1 MGDYDLHI
9 DIYGNDSNFTSS
21 LDNAR
26 KSIRKFVRDVEKDSE
41 GIDKAFEKLSILKS
55 LKGKIDLSNPK
66 AELAKFDE
74 QVRILLKNLDNY
86 FASLQQRLNSIT
98 SVVDG
103 KKITSGNASASQVA
117 DLQRQHAELMEMA
130 RKRQDEL
137 EQERAKYRQL
147 AEAIR
152 TNNIPVLHQLAEE
165 EDAASK
171 ALRLDEAKNYVKDL
185 NNDMQQLLEKMKDYQ
200 SDVEAYKATLEQLQ
214 SGGTVLSK
222 DNSSA
227 ETIANVT
234 KNLQEAEATLDKMK
248 AEYNDM
254 AAQQKQYSEQ
264 VQQSEGHHIRI
275 RTQIMNAREEMMA
288 MIAAGQQGTPAFQQ
302 LAEKA
307 GQMRREMALANAT
320 MQYFADPNK
329 NLTTLKVGLQGVAG
343 AAGMVTG
350 VIGLF
355 NSENEKMAKIQTQVQ
370 SILSIIVGLQT
381 TYNLV
386 KKTSN
391 VMLAIEEVKTWAVAK
406 ARGVQAAATGAAT
419 VAQEGLNAAMLKNPI
434 GAILSLLTILGTAIY
449 AVARAM
455 TTETEAE
462 KKAREEREAH
472 IKAIRQQHEKW
483 TESVAESASKQIIS
497 YNELKRKWNEL
508 GDDLKAKEKFVR
520 DNKTAFQNLG
530 FSINDV
536 TDAESLLVKNT
547 EAVVNAIMARARAIA
562 YQETMADNLKA
573 QIKEQ
578 MTKTT
583 RSGDYRYSYKA
594 GSKVSNKTLNDRYGK
609 ESGRNLLFGN
619 DYTWDDGLIKLTE
632 AGANK
637 LAKLEDDRVKKAQ
650 EAKNKRI
657 QTKKEEFNETQKLME
672 ADYENQKKAAEQAGL
687 QVYEGEKDDKK
698 KTDKTGEKEADR
710 RQKLFEL
717 DIRQQ
722 QEQAKQSQ
730 ATRAAINA
738 ARIAS
743 IADDGARQ
751 RAEEDEQHRL
761 ALEAIQ
767 NRENEMKQR
776 LYEYNKSVWEAK
788 NKNPKLQYS
797 DTEEGK
803 AGWQGVSL
811 SEDQRAQN
819 MAETEKENTEYA
831 RLIHQRYMDEAEAM
845 RDFLKQYGT
854 IEQQKYAITKEYDQK
869 IAQEQN
875 EWRKK
880 SLEEEKKAALA
891 TLDARSLAQNIDWS
905 HAFKGIGN
913 VLKDLAKETL
923 KQVSDYMRSDEFAAL
938 PANDKQVYSDL
949 RQQLIDGGGLE
960 ASNPFSSKTWDE
972 IATITKE
979 YQENSAALVD
989 AMKKEEAIRKELN
1002 NAEQKLAL
1010 DPTNLGLQA
1019 VVATYRSQLNEAGES
1034 TKKLTKTVNNQ
1045 KQDLDDKTESAAKG
1059 LNNFNTV
1066 VSQITSGSLKGFA
1079 DGVSNLIMGLT
1090 GTGEQM
1096 EGIAG
1101 VFGEAGKNV
1110 GGIIGAILS
1119 IMDMLGDKPVEFFD
1133 NLFDG
1138 LSRCIEA
1145 IIAHIP
1151 EIVASVVKGAG
1162 SIVGSVFTGLGSS
1175 VAGIFGGGEDWSA
1188 YDEALD
1194 KWGGVLD
1201 HWEDNVKYERE
1212 LMEKAYGVKAIQA
1225 SKDAVEAARKAAQAA
1240 EEIYNGWAGSGAGW
1254 FSHSNGYNV
1263 NEDVNWELLLNY
1275 SEELFNKIGATAVSF
1290 NNFGREISFVSGDV
1304 SNLFNLSWEELEKLK
1319 NEAPQFWASI
1329 HDTAREYLEQYIEAS
1344 KAAEEAQEALKEK
1357 LIGKTRE
1364 GVFDEFLDSLY
1375 DLADGSKT
1383 VFEDIANDWQ
1393 KMVNRM
1399 AINNLVASK
1408 FQDSLSEWFDK
1419 LYELQQRKLDSDRG
1433 DRYGRNPDRLTN
1445 EAYQK
1450 ELEELYNEYLGYFNS
1465 AEEMIKVLQELGVIK
1480 PVSDV
1485 EDELKSSFDNI
1496 RDIFRDSLLD
1506 LEGDAESF
1514 RKKLNEILV
1523 KDLLDKNVFDVKMTV
1538 NGQDFDNFDAYAEDW
1553 NKRYLAALESG
1564 DEDLLNALIEE
1575 LVAQRDAMAAAAED
1589 YTNRMREVTHDETF
1603 KNLTDSFISSLLD
1616 TNKTAEDWA
1625 NEIGRTMAQR
1635 IIEQM
1640 IAPTML
1646 QPLLDALQEAYNDAS
1661 EKEGAVWKDIINN
1674 QSIQDALADIRK
1686 VYPDLQETVKT
1697 ILQGLGV
1704 TIDETKEGFSDLKGT
1719 FVSFLTDLNKTAEDF
1734 GKDLGRTMAEQMIDA
1749 LMDKKYGDELKKL
1762 NEDWADALEEGDPEK
1777 IEAIRQKIL
1786 QLYKTIGDDEELQK
1800 LREAFRELNES
1811 TPFDNLKSSYL
1822 STLMDMK
1829 KDTKDFVDDI
1839 NKMIAEDF
1847 IKQFVMGDAFD
1858 EKLAEWKKQ
1867 YQKITSDGNLS
1878 EKERLRQLKA
1888 LAELI
1893 GSERDSMQAEANSI
1907 LTLLGLNQSGNDSAT
1922 MNMADKATYDQFELY
1937 LGIANAHLMVSEQ
1950 HKQISE
1956 QILTTLQTIGNVGS
1970 GVNYQELIYMRL
1982 GTTNEYLLATKRLV
1996 SSIEAKMDTIA
2007 QQLSKL

>member
-1 MGDYDLHI
+1 MEDGRIVY
-9 DIYGNDSNFTSS
+9 TSELS
-21 LDNAR
+21 
-26 KSIRKFVRDVEKDSE
+26 
-41 GIDKAFEKLSILKS
+41 DKGYADGAKRIQQHTR
-55 LKGKIDLSNPK
+55 
-66 AELAKFDE
+66 EL
-74 QVRILLKNLDNY
+74 
-86 FASLQQRLNSIT
+86 T
-98 SVVDG
+98 SVVEKSGSRMEQTFDDLSKKIGAVFAVGSLVEFG
-103 KKITSGNASASQVA
+103 KKIVEVRSEMESLQKSFESLAGERIGKQLYEDIKQFATSTPMMMNDLAKGAQTLLGFNIAAEKVMPILRQIGDISMGDAQKFNSLTLAFAQMSSTGKLMGQDLLQMINAGFNPLVVIAEKTGKSVA
-117 DLQRQHAELMEMA
+117 QLKDEMSKGAISVEMVEEAFRAATAEGGKFHNMLETQSKTLKGAISNMQGAYQDMLNAIGESNQGILMEGVN
-130 RKRQDEL
+130 
-137 EQERAKYRQL
+137 L
-147 AEAIR
+147 A
-152 TNNIPVLHQLAEE
+152 TLL
-165 EDAASK
+165 
-171 ALRLDEAKNYVKDL
+171 AKNYETIGKVIIDL
-185 NNDMQQLLEKMKDYQ
+185 IATYG
-200 SDVEAYKATLEQLQ
+200 AYKAACMTLTAVQALQ
-214 SGGTVLSK
+214 ATGVGALTA
-222 DNSSA
+222 A
-227 ETIANVT
+227 ETIHYGWLVLVEKAQALLNKTMLANPYILAATAITALVGALVMF
-234 KNLQEAEATLDKMK
+234 KKGADEATESQRKLDSAFADTQAQIASEQKNIDELFDKLRK
-248 AEYNDM
+248 AEKGTNEYKETKDKILN
-254 AAQQKQYSEQ
+254 QYGTYLRGLSNE
-264 VQQSEGHHIRI
+264 
-275 RTQIMNAREEMMA
+275 
-288 MIAAGQQGTPAFQQ
+288 IA
-302 LAEKA
+302 
-307 GQMRREMALANAT
+307 
-320 MQYFADPNK
+320 
-329 NLTTLKVGLQGVAG
+329 TLKNVEG
-343 AAGMVTG
+343 A
-350 VIGLF
+350 
-355 NSENEKMAKIQTQVQ
+355 
-370 SILSIIVGLQT
+370 
-381 TYNLV
+381 YR
-386 KKTSN
+386 
-391 VMLAIEEVKTWAVAK
+391 AVAK
-406 ARGVQAAATGAAT
+406 AARAAALARGKDAAISAISKDYGETYSEYTTKIYNAVKETAGKDNADLALKIIQADLKKTGQVAEDTQRALHKLGASYSWFGKLGENEQAFAD
-419 VAQEGLNAAMLKNPI
+419 AQERINSQFGEQSEVMSEAAD
-434 GAILSLLTILGTAIY
+434 
-449 AVARAM
+449 
-455 TTETEAE
+455 ETEKLSTAYTKAE
-462 KKAREEREAH
+462 KAYKNAQKWLNEIKSNKSLYSKEEYEEAVKALDTKKKAFEAVGGDPDG
-472 IKAIRQQHEKW
+472 K
-483 TESVAESASKQIIS
+483 ASK
-497 YNELKRKWNEL
+497 
-508 GDDLKAKEKFVR
+508 KE
-520 DNKTAFQNLG
+520 DQSA
-530 FSINDV
+530 
-536 TDAESLLVKNT
+536 
-547 EAVVNAIMARARAIA
+547 
-562 YQETMADNLKA
+562 
-573 QIKEQ
+573 
-578 MTKTT
+578 
-583 RSGDYRYSYKA
+583 
-594 GSKVSNKTLNDRYGK
+594 
-609 ESGRNLLFGN
+609 
-619 DYTWDDGLIKLTE
+619 
-632 AGANK
+632 
-637 LAKLEDDRVKKAQ
+637 
-650 EAKNKRI
+650 
-657 QTKKEEFNETQKLME
+657 
-672 ADYENQKKAAEQAGL
+672 
-687 QVYEGEKDDKK
+687 KDD
-698 KTDKTGEKEADR
+698 ANR
-710 RQKLFEL
+710 RQKLFEIAL
-717 DIRQQ
+717 RQE

-819 MAETEKENTEYA
+819 MAEVEKENTEYA

-923 KQVSDYMRSDEFAAL
+923 KQVSEYMKSDEFAAL
-938 PANDKQVYSDL
+938 PADAKQSYSDL

-972 IATITKE
+972 IATLTKK
-979 YQENSAALVD
+979 YQENSAALVE
-989 AMKKEEAIRKELN
+989 AMEKEASIRKELN

-1019 VVATYRSQLNEAGES
+1019 VVAIYKKQMGEAGEE
-1034 TKKLTKTVNNQ
+1034 TQKLTKTVKEE
-1045 KQDLDDKTESAAKG
+1045 KQELDEKTESAAQG

-1066 VSQITSGSLKGFA
+1066 LGQLTSGTLTGFFN
-1079 DGVSNLIMGLT
+1079 GVSNVIASLT
-1090 GTGEQM
+1090 KNTSDDM
-1096 EGIAG
+1096 EGLVGLI
-1101 VFGEAGKNV
+1101 GEKA

-1225 SKDAVEAARKAAQAA
+1225 SKDTVEAARKAAQAA
-1240 EEIYNGWAGSGAGW
+1240 EEIYKGWAGSGAGW

-1290 NNFGREISFVSGDV
+1290 NNFGREISFVNGDV

-1329 HDTAREYLEQYIEAS
+1329 HDTAREYLEQYIEAC
-1344 KAAEEAQEALKEK
+1344 KDAEEAQEALKEK
-1357 LIGKTRE
+1357 LTGKTRE
-1364 GVFDEFLDSLY
+1364 GIFDEFLDSLY

-1383 VFEDIANDWQ
+1383 VFEDIANNWQ

-1408 FQDSLSEWFDK
+1408 FQDSLSEWYDK

-1538 NGQDFDNFDAYAEDW
+1538 NGVEFDNFDAYAKDW
-1553 NKRYLAALESG
+1553 NERYLAALESG
-1564 DEDLLNALIEE
+1564 NEDLLNALIEE

-1589 YTNRMREVTHDETF
+1589 YANRMREVTHDETF

-1646 QPLLDALQEAYNDAS
+1646 QPLLDALQNAYNEAS
-1661 EKEGAVWKDIINN
+1661 EKEGAVWGDIVNS
-1674 QSIQDALADIRK
+1674 QSIQDALAAIRNA
-1686 VYPDLQETVKT
+1686 YPELQETVKS
-1697 ILQGLGV
+1697 ILEGLGV
-1704 TIDETKEGFSDLKGT
+1704 TIDQETKEGFSDLKGT

-1956 QILTTLQTIGNVGS
+1956 KILLTLQTIGNVGS

>member
-9 DIYGNDSNFTSS
+9 AITGDDKSFATALN
-21 LDNAR
+21 NAR
-26 KSIRKFVRDVEKDSE
+26 QNAVRTAKAIEESGMSIEQMFNRIKAAAAMSLAGFSITEFVGKVTQVRGEFQKLEVAFNTMLGSTEKANALMQQLTKTAAITPFDLQGVTNGAKQLLAYGVAADKVNDTLIHLGDIAAGLSLPLNDLVYLYGTTMVQGRMFTRDLMQFQGRGIPIAEELAKVLGVTKDKVGELVTAGKVGAKEFNQAIMAMSSEGGKFAGLMEAQSKTITGQIANIQDAIDVMFNNIGQESE
-41 GIDKAFEKLSILKS
+41 GIINGTLSAISLLVENYEKVGKVIGS
-55 LKGKIDLSNPK
+55 L
-66 AELAKFDE
+66 
-74 QVRILLKNLDNY
+74 
-86 FASLQQRLNSIT
+86 
-98 SVVDG
+98 
-103 KKITSGNASASQVA
+103 VA
-117 DLQRQHAELMEMA
+117 
-130 RKRQDEL
+130 
-137 EQERAKYRQL
+137 
-147 AEAIR
+147 
-152 TNNIPVLHQLAEE
+152 
-165 EDAASK
+165 
-171 ALRLDEAKNYVKDL
+171 
-185 NNDMQQLLEKMKDYQ
+185 
-200 SDVEAYKATLEQLQ
+200 AY
-214 SGGTVLSK
+214 GTYKV
-222 DNSSA
+222 
-227 ETIANVT
+227 
-234 KNLQEAEATLDKMK
+234 
-248 AEYNDM
+248 
-254 AAQQKQYSEQ
+254 
-264 VQQSEGHHIRI
+264 
-275 RTQIMNAREEMMA
+275 
-288 MIAAGQQGTPAFQQ
+288 
-302 LAEKA
+302 
-307 GQMRREMALANAT
+307 AT
-320 MQYFADPNK
+320 MTAI
-329 NLTTLKVGLQGVAG
+329 A
-343 AAGMVTG
+343 
-350 VIGLF
+350 
-355 NSENEKMAKIQTQVQ
+355 IQ
-370 SILSIIVGLQT
+370 GLQT
-381 TYNLV
+381 AGVGALSAAEAVHYSWIVLV
-386 KKTSN
+386 QKAQALLNKT
-391 VMLAIEEVKTWAVAK
+391 MLANPYVLVASAVAALVSSLVMFKKGADEATEAQKRLDSAFADTQAQIASEQKNIDQLFDKLRKAEKGTSEYKETKDKIINQYGTYLRGLSNEIATLKNVEGAYRAVAK
-406 ARGVQAAATGAAT
+406 AARAAALARGKEAAVSAISKDYGETYSEYTTKIYNAVKETAGKDNADLALKIIQADLKKTGQVAEDTQRALHKLGASYSWFGKLGENEQAFADAQERINAQFGEQSEVVSEAAEETEKLSTAYTKAEKAYKNAQNWLNEIKSNKSQYSKDEYDEAVKALETKKKAFEAVGGDPDGKSAKQDEQAA
-419 VAQEGLNAAMLKNPI
+419 
-434 GAILSLLTILGTAIY
+434 
-449 AVARAM
+449 
-455 TTETEAE
+455 
-462 KKAREEREAH
+462 
-472 IKAIRQQHEKW
+472 
-483 TESVAESASKQIIS
+483 
-497 YNELKRKWNEL
+497 
-508 GDDLKAKEKFVR
+508 
-520 DNKTAFQNLG
+520 
-530 FSINDV
+530 
-536 TDAESLLVKNT
+536 
-547 EAVVNAIMARARAIA
+547 
-562 YQETMADNLKA
+562 
-573 QIKEQ
+573 
-578 MTKTT
+578 
-583 RSGDYRYSYKA
+583 
-594 GSKVSNKTLNDRYGK
+594 
-609 ESGRNLLFGN
+609 
-619 DYTWDDGLIKLTE
+619 
-632 AGANK
+632 
-637 LAKLEDDRVKKAQ
+637 
-650 EAKNKRI
+650 
-657 QTKKEEFNETQKLME
+657 
-672 ADYENQKKAAEQAGL
+672 
-687 QVYEGEKDDKK
+687 KDD
-698 KTDKTGEKEADR
+698 ANR

-722 QEQAKQSQ
+722 QEQEKQSQ

-819 MAETEKENTEYA
+819 MAEVEKENAEYA

-923 KQVSDYMRSDEFAAL
+923 KQVSEYMKSDEFATL
-938 PANDKQVYSDL
+938 PADAKQSYSDL

-972 IATITKE
+972 IATLTKK
-979 YQENSAALVD
+979 YQENSAALVE
-989 AMKKEEAIRKELN
+989 AMGKETSIRKELN

-1019 VVATYRSQLNEAGES
+1019 VVATYKKQMGEAGEE
-1034 TKKLTKTVNNQ
+1034 TQKLTKTVKEE
-1045 KQDLDDKTESAAKG
+1045 KQELDDKTESAAQG

-1066 VSQITSGSLKGFA
+1066 LGQLTSGTLTGFFN
-1079 DGVSNLIMGLT
+1079 GVSNVIASLT
-1090 GTGEQM
+1090 KNTSDDM
-1096 EGIAG
+1096 EGLVGLI
-1101 VFGEAGKNV
+1101 GEKA

-1119 IMDMLGDKPVEFFD
+1119 IVDMLGDKPVEFFD

-1162 SIVGSVFTGLGSS
+1162 SIVGSVFTGLGGL

-1212 LMEKAYGVKAIQA
+1212 LMEKAYGVKAIEA
-1225 SKDAVEAARKAAQAA
+1225 SKDTVEAARKAAQAA

-1290 NNFGREISFVSGDV
+1290 NNFGREISFVNGDV

-1329 HDTAREYLEQYIEAS
+1329 HETAREYLEQYIEAC

-1357 LIGKTRE
+1357 LTGKTRE
-1364 GVFDEFLDSLY
+1364 GIFDEFLDQLY
-1375 DLADGSKT
+1375 ELADGSET
-1383 VFEDIANDWQ
+1383 VFEDIANNWQ

-1408 FQDSLSEWFDK
+1408 FQDYLSEWFDK

-1538 NGQDFDNFDAYAEDW
+1538 NGVEFDNFDAYAKDW
-1553 NKRYLAALESG
+1553 NERYRAALESG

-1589 YTNRMREVTHDETF
+1589 YANRMREVTHDETF

-1646 QPLLDALQEAYNDAS
+1646 QPLLDALQNAYNEAS
-1661 EKEGAVWKDIINN
+1661 EKEGAVWGDIVNS
-1674 QSIQDALADIRK
+1674 QSIQDALAAIRNA
-1686 VYPDLQETVKT
+1686 YPELQETVKS
-1697 ILQGLGV
+1697 ILEGLGV
-1704 TIDETKEGFSDLKGT
+1704 TIDQETKEGFSDLKGT

-1777 IEAIRQKIL
+1777 IEVIRQKIL

-1956 QILTTLQTIGNVGS
+1956 KILLTLQTIGNVGS
-1970 GVNYQELIYMRL
+1970 ETTNSERILMRL
-1982 GTTNEYLLATKRLV
+1982 GTTNDYLLATKNLV
-1996 SSIEAKMDTIA
+1996 KDIS
-2007 QQLSKL
+2007 SKLDSMNAQLARL

>member
-1 MGDYDLHI
+1 MEDGRIVY
-9 DIYGNDSNFTSS
+9 TSELS
-21 LDNAR
+21 
-26 KSIRKFVRDVEKDSE
+26 
-41 GIDKAFEKLSILKS
+41 DKGYADGAKRIQQHTR
-55 LKGKIDLSNPK
+55 
-66 AELAKFDE
+66 EL
-74 QVRILLKNLDNY
+74 
-86 FASLQQRLNSIT
+86 T
-98 SVVDG
+98 SVVEKSGSRMEQTFDDLSKKIGAVFAVGSLVEFG
-103 KKITSGNASASQVA
+103 KKIVEVRSEMESLQKSFESLAGERIGKQLYEDIKQFATSTPMMMNDLAKGAQTLLGFNIAAEKVMPILRQIGDISMGDAQKFNSLTLAFAQMSSTGKLMGQDLLQMINAGFNPLVVIAEKTGKSVA
-117 DLQRQHAELMEMA
+117 QLKDEMSKGAISVEMVEEAFRAATAEGGKFHNM
-130 RKRQDEL
+130 L
-137 EQERAKYRQL
+137 ETQ
-147 AEAIR
+147 
-152 TNNIPVLHQLAEE
+152 
-165 EDAASK
+165 SK
-171 ALRLDEAKNYVKDL
+171 ALKGAISNMQGAYQDMLNAIGDSNQGILMEGVNLATLLAKNYETIGKVIIDL
-185 NNDMQQLLEKMKDYQ
+185 IATYG
-200 SDVEAYKATLEQLQ
+200 AYKAACMTLTAVQALQ
-214 SGGTVLSK
+214 ATGVGALTA
-222 DNSSA
+222 A
-227 ETIANVT
+227 ETIHYGWLVLVEKAQALLNKTMLANPYILAATAITALVGALVMF
-234 KNLQEAEATLDKMK
+234 KKGADEATESQRKLDSAFADTQAQIASEQKNIDELFDKLRK
-248 AEYNDM
+248 AEKGTNEYKETKDKILN
-254 AAQQKQYSEQ
+254 QYGTYLRGLSNE
-264 VQQSEGHHIRI
+264 
-275 RTQIMNAREEMMA
+275 
-288 MIAAGQQGTPAFQQ
+288 IA
-302 LAEKA
+302 
-307 GQMRREMALANAT
+307 
-320 MQYFADPNK
+320 
-329 NLTTLKVGLQGVAG
+329 TLKNVEG
-343 AAGMVTG
+343 A
-350 VIGLF
+350 
-355 NSENEKMAKIQTQVQ
+355 
-370 SILSIIVGLQT
+370 
-381 TYNLV
+381 YR
-386 KKTSN
+386 
-391 VMLAIEEVKTWAVAK
+391 AVAK
-406 ARGVQAAATGAAT
+406 AARAAALARGKDAAISAISKDYGETYSEYTTKIYNAVKETAGKDNADLALKIIQADLKKTGQVAEDTQRALHKLGASYSWFGKLGENEQAFAD
-419 VAQEGLNAAMLKNPI
+419 AQERINSQFGEQSEVMSEAAD
-434 GAILSLLTILGTAIY
+434 
-449 AVARAM
+449 
-455 TTETEAE
+455 ETEKLSTAYTKAE
-462 KKAREEREAH
+462 KAYKNAQKWLNEIKSNKSLYSKEEYEEAVKALDTKKKAFEAVGGDPGG
-472 IKAIRQQHEKW
+472 K
-483 TESVAESASKQIIS
+483 ASK
-497 YNELKRKWNEL
+497 
-508 GDDLKAKEKFVR
+508 KE
-520 DNKTAFQNLG
+520 DQSA
-530 FSINDV
+530 
-536 TDAESLLVKNT
+536 
-547 EAVVNAIMARARAIA
+547 
-562 YQETMADNLKA
+562 
-573 QIKEQ
+573 
-578 MTKTT
+578 
-583 RSGDYRYSYKA
+583 
-594 GSKVSNKTLNDRYGK
+594 
-609 ESGRNLLFGN
+609 
-619 DYTWDDGLIKLTE
+619 
-632 AGANK
+632 
-637 LAKLEDDRVKKAQ
+637 
-650 EAKNKRI
+650 
-657 QTKKEEFNETQKLME
+657 
-672 ADYENQKKAAEQAGL
+672 
-687 QVYEGEKDDKK
+687 KDD
-698 KTDKTGEKEADR
+698 ANR
-710 RQKLFEL
+710 RQKLFEIAL
-717 DIRQQ
+717 RQE

-819 MAETEKENTEYA
+819 MAETEKENAEYA

-923 KQVSDYMRSDEFAAL
+923 KQVSEYMKSDEFAAL

-949 RQQLIDGGGLE
+949 RQQLINGGGLE

-1010 DPTNLGLQA
+1010 DPTNVGLQA

-1079 DGVSNLIMGLT
+1079 DGVSNIIMGLT

-1101 VFGEAGKNV
+1101 VFGDAGKEV

-1119 IMDMLGDKPVEFFD
+1119 IIDMLGDKPVEFFD

-1138 LSRCIEA
+1138 ITKCIEA
-1145 IIAHIP
+1145 VIAHIP
-1151 EIVASVVKGAG
+1151 EIIASVVKGAG

-1175 VAGIFGGGEDWSA
+1175 IASIFGGGEDWSA

-1225 SKDAVEAARKAAQAA
+1225 SKDTVEAARKAAQAA

-1263 NEDVNWELLLNY
+1263 NEDVNWELLLDY
-1275 SEELFNKIGATAVSF
+1275 SQALFDKIGGTAVSF
-1290 NNFGREISFVSGDV
+1290 NNFGHEISIVSGDV

-1329 HDTAREYLEQYIEAS
+1329 HDTAREYLEQYIEAC

-1485 EDELKSSFDNI
+1485 EDKLKSSFDNI

-1523 KDLLDKNVFDVKMTV
+1523 KDLLDKNVFDVKITV

-1640 IAPTML
+1640 IAPKML

>member
-1 MGDYDLHI
+1 MEDGRIVY
-9 DIYGNDSNFTSS
+9 TSELS
-21 LDNAR
+21 
-26 KSIRKFVRDVEKDSE
+26 
-41 GIDKAFEKLSILKS
+41 DKGYADGAKRIQQHTR
-55 LKGKIDLSNPK
+55 
-66 AELAKFDE
+66 EL
-74 QVRILLKNLDNY
+74 
-86 FASLQQRLNSIT
+86 T
-98 SVVDG
+98 SVVEKSGSRMEQTFDDLSKKIGAVFAVGSLVEFG
-103 KKITSGNASASQVA
+103 KKIVEVRSEMESLQKSFESLAGERIGKQLYEDIKQFATSTPMMMNDLAKGAQTLLGFNIAAEKVMPILRQIGDISMGDAQKFNSLTLAFAQMSSTGKLMGQDLLQMINAGFNPLVVIAEKTGKSVA
-117 DLQRQHAELMEMA
+117 QLKDEMSKGAISVEMVEEAFRAATAEGGKFHNMLETQSKTLKGAISNMQGAYQDMLNAIGDSNQGILMEGVN
-130 RKRQDEL
+130 
-137 EQERAKYRQL
+137 L
-147 AEAIR
+147 A
-152 TNNIPVLHQLAEE
+152 TLL
-165 EDAASK
+165 
-171 ALRLDEAKNYVKDL
+171 AKNYETIGKVIIDL
-185 NNDMQQLLEKMKDYQ
+185 IATYG
-200 SDVEAYKATLEQLQ
+200 AYKAACMTITAVQALQ
-214 SGGTVLSK
+214 ATGVGALTA
-222 DNSSA
+222 A
-227 ETIANVT
+227 ETIHYGWLVLVEKAQALLNKTMLANPYILAATAITALVGALVMF
-234 KNLQEAEATLDKMK
+234 KKGADEATESQRKLDSAFADTQAQIASEQKNIDELFDKLRK
-248 AEYNDM
+248 AEKGTNEYKETKDKILN
-254 AAQQKQYSEQ
+254 QYGTYLRGLSNE
-264 VQQSEGHHIRI
+264 
-275 RTQIMNAREEMMA
+275 
-288 MIAAGQQGTPAFQQ
+288 IA
-302 LAEKA
+302 
-307 GQMRREMALANAT
+307 
-320 MQYFADPNK
+320 
-329 NLTTLKVGLQGVAG
+329 TLKNVEG
-343 AAGMVTG
+343 A
-350 VIGLF
+350 
-355 NSENEKMAKIQTQVQ
+355 
-370 SILSIIVGLQT
+370 
-381 TYNLV
+381 YR
-386 KKTSN
+386 
-391 VMLAIEEVKTWAVAK
+391 AVAK
-406 ARGVQAAATGAAT
+406 AARAAALARGKDAAISAISKDYGETYSEYTTKIYNAVKETAGKDNADLALKIIQADLKKTGQVAEDTQRALHKLGASYSWFGKLGENEQAFAD
-419 VAQEGLNAAMLKNPI
+419 AQERINSQFGEQSEVMSEAAD
-434 GAILSLLTILGTAIY
+434 
-449 AVARAM
+449 
-455 TTETEAE
+455 ETEKLSTAYTKAE
-462 KKAREEREAH
+462 KAYKNAQKWLDEIKSNKSLYSKEEYEEAVKALDTKKKAFEAVGGDPDG
-472 IKAIRQQHEKW
+472 K
-483 TESVAESASKQIIS
+483 ASK
-497 YNELKRKWNEL
+497 
-508 GDDLKAKEKFVR
+508 KE
-520 DNKTAFQNLG
+520 DQSA
-530 FSINDV
+530 
-536 TDAESLLVKNT
+536 
-547 EAVVNAIMARARAIA
+547 
-562 YQETMADNLKA
+562 
-573 QIKEQ
+573 
-578 MTKTT
+578 
-583 RSGDYRYSYKA
+583 
-594 GSKVSNKTLNDRYGK
+594 
-609 ESGRNLLFGN
+609 
-619 DYTWDDGLIKLTE
+619 
-632 AGANK
+632 
-637 LAKLEDDRVKKAQ
+637 
-650 EAKNKRI
+650 
-657 QTKKEEFNETQKLME
+657 
-672 ADYENQKKAAEQAGL
+672 
-687 QVYEGEKDDKK
+687 KDD
-698 KTDKTGEKEADR
+698 ANR
-710 RQKLFEL
+710 RQKLFEIAL
-717 DIRQQ
+717 RQE

-819 MAETEKENTEYA
+819 MAEVEKENTEYA

-923 KQVSDYMRSDEFAAL
+923 KQVSEYMKSDEFAAL
-938 PANDKQVYSDL
+938 PADAKQSYSDL

-972 IATITKE
+972 IATLTKK
-979 YQENSAALVD
+979 YQENSAALVE
-989 AMKKEEAIRKELN
+989 AMEKEASIRKELN

-1019 VVATYRSQLNEAGES
+1019 VVATYKKQMGEAGEE
-1034 TKKLTKTVNNQ
+1034 TQKLTKTVKEE
-1045 KQDLDDKTESAAKG
+1045 KQELDEKTESAAQG

-1066 VSQITSGSLKGFA
+1066 LGQLTSGTLTGFFN
-1079 DGVSNLIMGLT
+1079 GVSNVIASLT
-1090 GTGEQM
+1090 KNTSDDM
-1096 EGIAG
+1096 EGLVGLI
-1101 VFGEAGKNV
+1101 GEKA

-1175 VAGIFGGGEDWSA
+1175 IAGIFGGGEDWSA

-1225 SKDAVEAARKAAQAA
+1225 SKDTVEAARKAAQAA
-1240 EEIYNGWAGSGAGW
+1240 EEIYKGWAGSGAGW

-1263 NEDVNWELLLNY
+1263 NEGVNWELLLNY

-1329 HDTAREYLEQYIEAS
+1329 HDTAREYLEQYIEAC

-1357 LIGKTRE
+1357 LTGKTRE
-1364 GVFDEFLDSLY
+1364 GIFDEFLDSLY

-1383 VFEDIANDWQ
+1383 VFEDIANNWQ

-1408 FQDSLSEWFDK
+1408 FQDYLSEWFDK

-1538 NGQDFDNFDAYAEDW
+1538 NGVEFDNFDAYAKDW
-1553 NKRYLAALESG
+1553 NERYLAALESG
-1564 DEDLLNALIEE
+1564 NEDLLNALIEE

-1589 YTNRMREVTHDETF
+1589 YANRMREVTHDETF

-1646 QPLLDALQEAYNDAS
+1646 QPLLDALQNAYNEAS
-1661 EKEGAVWKDIINN
+1661 EKEGAVWGDIVNS
-1674 QSIQDALADIRK
+1674 QSIQNALAAIRNA
-1686 VYPDLQETVKT
+1686 YPELQETVKS
-1697 ILQGLGV
+1697 ILEGLGV
-1704 TIDETKEGFSDLKGT
+1704 TIDQETKEGFSDLKGT

>member
-1 MGDYDLHI
+1 MGKKVEI
-9 DIYGNDSNFTSS
+9 EINIQNGQADSKLKETQDSMNKIGQAAKSAGAGLSELSEKASS
-21 LDNAR
+21 ASD
-26 KSIRKFVRDVEKDSE
+26 
-41 GIDKAFEKLSILKS
+41 AFLKS
-55 LKGKIDLSNPK
+55 YQEVNRLKSELKQLSESG
-66 AELAKFDE
+66 ASFD
-74 QVRILLKNLDNY
+74 V
-86 FASLQQRLNSIT
+86 
-98 SVVDG
+98 
-103 KKITSGNASASQVA
+103 
-117 DLQRQHAELMEMA
+117 
-130 RKRQDEL
+130 
-137 EQERAKYRQL
+137 
-147 AEAIR
+147 
-152 TNNIPVLHQLAEE
+152 
-165 EDAASK
+165 
-171 ALRLDEAKNYVKDL
+171 
-185 NNDMQQLLEKMKDYQ
+185 
-200 SDVEAYKATLEQLQ
+200 
-214 SGGTVLSK
+214 
-222 DNSSA
+222 
-227 ETIANVT
+227 
-234 KNLQEAEATLDKMK
+234 
-248 AEYNDM
+248 
-254 AAQQKQYSEQ
+254 
-264 VQQSEGHHIRI
+264 
-275 RTQIMNAREEMMA
+275 
-288 MIAAGQQGTPAFQQ
+288 
-302 LAEKA
+302 
-307 GQMRREMALANAT
+307 
-320 MQYFADPNK
+320 
-329 NLTTLKVGLQGVAG
+329 
-343 AAGMVTG
+343 
-350 VIGLF
+350 
-355 NSENEKMAKIQTQVQ
+355 
-370 SILSIIVGLQT
+370 
-381 TYNLV
+381 LV
-386 KKTSN
+386 KKVEELVDAEKSAVSAGESAQSAQTAYVKALKESGENADEASN
-391 VMLAIEEVKTWAVAK
+391 KNMLLFRATEEMSAALEKASAVLDDYRAKMKETGDATEETTEKTKEASKSNDDFSKNLRKVPGPLGDA
-406 ARGVQAAATGAAT
+406 ARGMKLLTKEALAFIATPIGMVLAAISAALATVSSWFHRTEEGERALNVATGAFNGTLNTLLDIADNVGEWLYKAFT
-419 VAQEGLNAAMLKNPI
+419 SPKQALQELWYTLKNKLLADMKRVADM
-434 GAILSLLTILGTAIY
+434 GAGIVKIFSGDATEGWNQVKTAWSGFGINGIAGRAAENGKKQAALSTRQNILDKQQRDWM
-449 AVARAM
+449 V
-455 TTETEAE
+455 
-462 KKAREEREAH
+462 EREQIEAR
-472 IKAIRQQHEKW
+472 ISELRGKMYDS
-483 TESVAESASKQIIS
+483 SV
-497 YNELKRKWNEL
+497 
-508 GDDLKAKEKFVR
+508 
-520 DNKTAFQNLG
+520 
-530 FSINDV
+530 
-536 TDAESLLVKNT
+536 
-547 EAVVNAIMARARAIA
+547 
-562 YQETMADNLKA
+562 
-573 QIKEQ
+573 
-578 MTKTT
+578 
-583 RSGDYRYSYKA
+583 
-594 GSKVSNKTLNDRYGK
+594 
-609 ESGRNLLFGN
+609 
-619 DYTWDDGLIKLTE
+619 
-632 AGANK
+632 
-637 LAKLEDDRVKKAQ
+637 
-650 EAKNKRI
+650 
-657 QTKKEEFNETQKLME
+657 
-672 ADYENQKKAAEQAGL
+672 
-687 QVYEGEKDDKK
+687 
-698 KTDKTGEKEADR
+698 KEADKAKAIAEAKR
-710 RQKLFEL
+710 LTNSLYDKEIAMAKEQHSIIEETNKLSHSSIADKTKENEALAKTISLEKDRNNALRILNRNEGTLNKRSSSAADKEDKEDAKSRQKQFEL
-717 DIRQQ
+717 DMKQQ
-722 QEQAKQSQ
+722 IEQEKQSQ

-819 MAETEKENTEYA
+819 MADVEKENAEYA

-923 KQVSDYMRSDEFAAL
+923 KQVSEYMKSDEFAAL

-949 RQQLIDGGGLE
+949 RQQLINGGGLE

-1010 DPTNLGLQA
+1010 DPTNVGLQA

-1079 DGVSNLIMGLT
+1079 DGVSNIIMGLT

-1119 IMDMLGDKPVEFFD
+1119 IIDMLGDKPVEFFD

-1138 LSRCIEA
+1138 ITKCIEA
-1145 IIAHIP
+1145 VIAHIP

-1254 FSHSNGYNV
+1254 FSSSNGYDV
-1263 NEDVNWELLLNY
+1263 NHDVNWELLLNY
-1275 SEELFNKIGATAVSF
+1275 SEELFNKIGGIAVSF
-1290 NNFGREISFVSGDV
+1290 DNFGREISMVGGDV

-1329 HDTAREYLEQYIEAS
+1329 HDTAREYLEQYIEAC

-1485 EDELKSSFDNI
+1485 EDKLKSSFDNI

-1506 LEGDAESF
+1506 LEGDAKSF

-1523 KDLLDKNVFDVKMTV
+1523 KDLLDKNVFDVKITV

-1553 NKRYLAALESG
+1553 NKRYLSALESG

-1640 IAPTML
+1640 IAPKML

-1749 LMDKKYGDELKKL
+1749 LMDKKYGDKLKKL
-1762 NEDWADALEEGDPEK
+1762 NEDWADALKEGDPEK

>member
-1 MGDYDLHI
+1 MSKKVEIEINIQNGQA
-9 DIYGNDSNFTSS
+9 DSKLKETQDSMDKIGQAAKSAGAGLSELSEKASS
-21 LDNAR
+21 ASD
-26 KSIRKFVRDVEKDSE
+26 
-41 GIDKAFEKLSILKS
+41 AFLKS
-55 LKGKIDLSNPK
+55 YQEVNRLKSELKQLSESG
-66 AELAKFDE
+66 ASFD
-74 QVRILLKNLDNY
+74 V
-86 FASLQQRLNSIT
+86 
-98 SVVDG
+98 
-103 KKITSGNASASQVA
+103 
-117 DLQRQHAELMEMA
+117 
-130 RKRQDEL
+130 
-137 EQERAKYRQL
+137 
-147 AEAIR
+147 
-152 TNNIPVLHQLAEE
+152 
-165 EDAASK
+165 
-171 ALRLDEAKNYVKDL
+171 
-185 NNDMQQLLEKMKDYQ
+185 
-200 SDVEAYKATLEQLQ
+200 
-214 SGGTVLSK
+214 
-222 DNSSA
+222 
-227 ETIANVT
+227 
-234 KNLQEAEATLDKMK
+234 
-248 AEYNDM
+248 
-254 AAQQKQYSEQ
+254 
-264 VQQSEGHHIRI
+264 
-275 RTQIMNAREEMMA
+275 
-288 MIAAGQQGTPAFQQ
+288 
-302 LAEKA
+302 
-307 GQMRREMALANAT
+307 
-320 MQYFADPNK
+320 
-329 NLTTLKVGLQGVAG
+329 
-343 AAGMVTG
+343 
-350 VIGLF
+350 
-355 NSENEKMAKIQTQVQ
+355 
-370 SILSIIVGLQT
+370 
-381 TYNLV
+381 LV
-386 KKTSN
+386 KKVEELVDAEKSAVSAGESAQSAQTAYVKALKESGENADEASN
-391 VMLAIEEVKTWAVAK
+391 KNMLLFRATEEMSAALEKASAVLDDYRAKMKETGDATEETTEKTKEASKSNDDFSKNLRKVPGPLGDA
-406 ARGVQAAATGAAT
+406 ARGMKLLTKEALVFIATPIGMVLAAISAALATVSSWFHRTEEGERALNVATGAFNGTLNTLLDIADNVGEWLYKAFT
-419 VAQEGLNAAMLKNPI
+419 SPKQALQELWYTLKNKLLADMKRVADM
-434 GAILSLLTILGTAIY
+434 GAGIVKIFSGDATEGWSQVKTAWSGFGINGIAGRAAENGKKQAALSTRQNILDKQQRDWM
-449 AVARAM
+449 V
-455 TTETEAE
+455 
-462 KKAREEREAH
+462 EREQIEAR
-472 IKAIRQQHEKW
+472 ISELRGKMYDS
-483 TESVAESASKQIIS
+483 SV
-497 YNELKRKWNEL
+497 
-508 GDDLKAKEKFVR
+508 
-520 DNKTAFQNLG
+520 
-530 FSINDV
+530 
-536 TDAESLLVKNT
+536 
-547 EAVVNAIMARARAIA
+547 
-562 YQETMADNLKA
+562 
-573 QIKEQ
+573 
-578 MTKTT
+578 
-583 RSGDYRYSYKA
+583 
-594 GSKVSNKTLNDRYGK
+594 
-609 ESGRNLLFGN
+609 
-619 DYTWDDGLIKLTE
+619 
-632 AGANK
+632 
-637 LAKLEDDRVKKAQ
+637 
-650 EAKNKRI
+650 
-657 QTKKEEFNETQKLME
+657 
-672 ADYENQKKAAEQAGL
+672 
-687 QVYEGEKDDKK
+687 
-698 KTDKTGEKEADR
+698 KEADKAKAIAEAKR
-710 RQKLFEL
+710 LTNSLYDKEIAMAKEQHSIIEETNKLSHSSIADKTKENEALAKTISLEKDRNNALRMLNRNEGTLNKRSSSAADKEDKEDAKSRQKLFEL

-722 QEQAKQSQ
+722 QEQEKQSQ

-819 MAETEKENTEYA
+819 MAEVEKENTEYA

-880 SLEEEKKAALA
+880 SLEEEKKVALA

-923 KQVSDYMRSDEFAAL
+923 KQVSEYMKSDEFATL
-938 PANDKQVYSDL
+938 PADAKQSYSDL

-972 IATITKE
+972 IATLTKK
-979 YQENSAALVD
+979 YQENSAALVE
-989 AMKKEEAIRKELN
+989 AMEKEESIRKELN
-1002 NAEQKLAL
+1002 NAEQKLAI
-1010 DPTNLGLQA
+1010 DPTNFGLQA
-1019 VVATYRSQLNEAGES
+1019 VVATYKKQMGEAGEE
-1034 TKKLTKTVNNQ
+1034 TQKLTKTVKEE
-1045 KQDLDDKTESAAKG
+1045 KQELDEKTESAAQG

-1066 VSQITSGSLKGFA
+1066 LGQLTSGTLTGFFN
-1079 DGVSNLIMGLT
+1079 GVSNVIASLT
-1090 GTGEQM
+1090 KNTSDDM
-1096 EGIAG
+1096 EGLVGLIGKKAG
-1101 VFGEAGKNV
+1101 GT
-1110 GGIIGAILS
+1110 IGAILS
-1119 IMDMLGDKPVEFFD
+1119 IIDMLGDKPVEFFD

-1138 LSRCIEA
+1138 ITKCIEA
-1145 IIAHIP
+1145 VIAHIP

-1162 SIVGSVFTGLGSS
+1162 SIVGSVFTGLGGL

-1212 LMEKAYGVKAIQA
+1212 LMEKAYGVKAIEA

-1240 EEIYNGWAGSGAGW
+1240 EEIYNGWAGSGAGL

-1263 NEDVNWELLLNY
+1263 NEDVNWKMLLDY
-1275 SEELFNKIGATAVSF
+1275 SQALFDKIGGTAVSF
-1290 NNFGREISFVSGDV
+1290 NNFGHEISMVSGDV

-1329 HDTAREYLEQYIEAS
+1329 HDTAREYLEQYIEAC

-1383 VFEDIANDWQ
+1383 VFEDIANNWQ

-1408 FQDSLSEWFDK
+1408 FQDYLSGWFDK

-1538 NGQDFDNFDAYAEDW
+1538 NGVEFDNFDAYAKDW
-1553 NKRYLAALESG
+1553 NERYLATLESG

-1575 LVAQRDAMAAAAED
+1575 LVAQRDAMAAAADD
-1589 YTNRMREVTHDETF
+1589 YANRMREVTHDETF

-1646 QPLLDALQEAYNDAS
+1646 QPLLDALQNAYNEAS
-1661 EKEGAVWKDIINN
+1661 EKEGAVWGDIVNS
-1674 QSIQDALADIRK
+1674 QPIQDALAAIRNA
-1686 VYPDLQETVKT
+1686 YPELKETVKS
-1697 ILQGLGV
+1697 ILEGLGV
-1704 TIDETKEGFSDLKGT
+1704 TIDQETKDGFSDLKGT

-1822 STLMDMK
+1822 SALMDMK

-1858 EKLAEWKKQ
+1858 EKLADWKKQ

-1956 QILTTLQTIGNVGS
+1956 KILLTLQTIGNVGS
-1970 GVNYQELIYMRL
+1970 GTNYQQLIYMRL

>member
-1 MGDYDLHI
+1 MEDYGLHFAITGDDK
-9 DIYGNDSNFTSS
+9 NFA
-21 LDNAR
+21 NALNSAR
-26 KSIRKFVRDVEKDSE
+26 QNAERTVKVIEERGISIEQMFNRIRNAAAMSMAGFSIKEFV
-41 GIDKAFEKLSILKS
+41 
-55 LKGKIDLSNPK
+55 GKVT
-66 AELAKFDE
+66 
-74 QVRILLKNLDNY
+74 QVRGEFQKLEVAFNTMLGSTEK
-86 FASLQQRLNSIT
+86 A
-98 SVVDG
+98 
-103 KKITSGNASASQVA
+103 NA
-117 DLQRQHAELMEMA
+117 L
-130 RKRQDEL
+130 
-137 EQERAKYRQL
+137 
-147 AEAIR
+147 
-152 TNNIPVLHQLAEE
+152 
-165 EDAASK
+165 
-171 ALRLDEAKNYVKDL
+171 
-185 NNDMQQLLEKMKDYQ
+185 MQQL
-200 SDVEAYKATLEQLQ
+200 
-214 SGGTVLSK
+214 
-222 DNSSA
+222 
-227 ETIANVT
+227 T
-234 KNLQEAEATLDKMK
+234 KT
-248 AEYNDM
+248 
-254 AAQQKQYSEQ
+254 AA
-264 VQQSEGHHIRI
+264 I
-275 RTQIMNAREEMMA
+275 
-288 MIAAGQQGTPAFQQ
+288 TPF
-302 LAEKA
+302 
-307 GQMRREMALANAT
+307 
-320 MQYFADPNK
+320 D
-329 NLTTLKVGLQGVAG
+329 LQGVANG
-343 AAGMVTG
+343 AQQLLAYGVAADKVNDTLIHLGDIAAGLSLPLNDLVYLYGTTMVQGRMFTRDLLQFQGRGIPIAEELAKVLGVTKDKVGELVTAGEVGAKEFNQAIMAMSSDGGKFAGLMEAQSKTITG
-350 VIGLF
+350 QIASIQDAIDVMFNNIGQESEGIINGTLSAISLLVENYEKVGKVIGSLIATYGTY
-355 NSENEKMAKIQTQVQ
+355 KVATMTAIAIQ
-370 SILSIIVGLQT
+370 GLQT
-381 TYNLV
+381 AGVGALSAAEAVHYSWIVLV
-386 KKTSN
+386 QKAQALLNKT
-391 VMLAIEEVKTWAVAK
+391 MLANPYVLVASAVAALVSSLVMFKKGADEATESQRKLDSAFADTQAQIASEQKNIDELFEKLRKADKGTSEYKETKDKILNQYGTYLRGLSNEIATLKNVEGAYRAVAK
-406 ARGVQAAATGAAT
+406 AARAAALARGKDAAISAISKDYGETYSEYTTKIYNAVKETAGKNNADLALKIIQADLKKTGQVAEDTQRALHKLGASYSWFGKLGENEQAFAD
-419 VAQEGLNAAMLKNPI
+419 AQERINSQFGEQSEVMSEAAD
-434 GAILSLLTILGTAIY
+434 
-449 AVARAM
+449 
-455 TTETEAE
+455 ETEKLSTAYTKAE
-462 KKAREEREAH
+462 KAYKNAQKWLNEIKSNKSQYSKEEYEEAVKALDTKKKAFEAVGGDPDG
-472 IKAIRQQHEKW
+472 K
-483 TESVAESASKQIIS
+483 ASK
-497 YNELKRKWNEL
+497 
-508 GDDLKAKEKFVR
+508 KE
-520 DNKTAFQNLG
+520 DQSA
-530 FSINDV
+530 
-536 TDAESLLVKNT
+536 
-547 EAVVNAIMARARAIA
+547 
-562 YQETMADNLKA
+562 
-573 QIKEQ
+573 
-578 MTKTT
+578 
-583 RSGDYRYSYKA
+583 
-594 GSKVSNKTLNDRYGK
+594 
-609 ESGRNLLFGN
+609 
-619 DYTWDDGLIKLTE
+619 
-632 AGANK
+632 
-637 LAKLEDDRVKKAQ
+637 
-650 EAKNKRI
+650 
-657 QTKKEEFNETQKLME
+657 
-672 ADYENQKKAAEQAGL
+672 
-687 QVYEGEKDDKK
+687 KDD
-698 KTDKTGEKEADR
+698 ANR
-710 RQKLFEL
+710 RQKLFEIAL
-717 DIRQQ
+717 RQE

-819 MAETEKENTEYA
+819 MAEVEKENTEYA
-831 RLIHQRYMDEAEAM
+831 RLVHQRYMDEAEAM

-854 IEQQKYAITKEYDQK
+854 IEQQKYAISKEYDQK

-923 KQVSDYMRSDEFAAL
+923 KQVSEYMKSDEFAAL
-938 PANDKQVYSDL
+938 PADAKQSYSDL

-972 IATITKE
+972 IATITKK
-979 YQENSAALVD
+979 YQENSAALVE
-989 AMKKEEAIRKELN
+989 ATEKEASIRKELN

-1019 VVATYRSQLNEAGES
+1019 VVATYKKQMGEAGEE
-1034 TKKLTKTVNNQ
+1034 TQKLTKTVKEE
-1045 KQDLDDKTESAAKG
+1045 KQELDEKTESAAQG

-1066 VSQITSGSLKGFA
+1066 LGQLTSGTLTGFFN
-1079 DGVSNLIMGLT
+1079 GVSNVIASLT
-1090 GTGEQM
+1090 KNTSDDM
-1096 EGIAG
+1096 EGLVGLI
-1101 VFGEAGKNV
+1101 GEKA

-1162 SIVGSVFTGLGSS
+1162 SIVGSVFTGLGGL

-1212 LMEKAYGVKAIQA
+1212 LMEKAYGVKAIEA

-1240 EEIYNGWAGSGAGW
+1240 EEIYKGWAGSGAGW

-1263 NEDVNWELLLNY
+1263 NDDVNWELLLDY
-1275 SEELFNKIGATAVSF
+1275 SKALFDKIGGTAVSF
-1290 NNFGREISFVSGDV
+1290 NNFGHEISMVSGDV

-1329 HDTAREYLEQYIEAS
+1329 HDTAREYLEQYIEAC

-1383 VFEDIANDWQ
+1383 VFEDIANNWQ

-1496 RDIFRDSLLD
+1496 RDIFSDSLLD
-1506 LEGDAESF
+1506 IEGDAKSF

-1564 DEDLLNALIEE
+1564 NEDLLNALIEE

-1589 YTNRMREVTHDETF
+1589 YANRMREVTHDETF

-1646 QPLLDALQEAYNDAS
+1646 QPLLDALQDAYNEAS
-1661 EKEGAVWKDIINN
+1661 EKEGAVWGDIVNS
-1674 QSIQDALADIRK
+1674 QSIQDALAAIRNA
-1686 VYPDLQETVKT
+1686 YPELQETVKS
-1697 ILQGLGV
+1697 ILEGLGV
-1704 TIDETKEGFSDLKGT
+1704 TIDQETKEGFSDLKGT

-1982 GTTNEYLLATKRLV
+1982 GTTNEYLLATKNLVKEIRSTLDLMNLNLSRL
-1996 SSIEAKMDTIA
+1996 
-2007 QQLSKL
+2007 

>member
-9 DIYGNDSNFTSS
+9 AITGDDKSFATALN
-21 LDNAR
+21 NAR
-26 KSIRKFVRDVEKDSE
+26 QNAVRTAKAIEESGMSIEQMFNRIKAAAAMSLAGFSITEFVGKVTQVRGEFQKLEVAFNTMLGSTEKANALMQQLTKTAAITPFDLQGVTNGAKQLLAYGVAADKVNDTLIHLGDIAAGLSLPLNDLVYLYGTTMVQGRMFTRDLMQFQGRGIPIAEELAKVLGVTKDKVGELVTAGKVGAKEFNQAIMAMSSEGGKFAGLMEAQSKTITGQIANIQDAIDVMFNNIGQESE
-41 GIDKAFEKLSILKS
+41 GIINGTLSAISLLVENYEKVGKVIGS
-55 LKGKIDLSNPK
+55 L
-66 AELAKFDE
+66 
-74 QVRILLKNLDNY
+74 
-86 FASLQQRLNSIT
+86 
-98 SVVDG
+98 
-103 KKITSGNASASQVA
+103 VA
-117 DLQRQHAELMEMA
+117 
-130 RKRQDEL
+130 
-137 EQERAKYRQL
+137 
-147 AEAIR
+147 
-152 TNNIPVLHQLAEE
+152 
-165 EDAASK
+165 
-171 ALRLDEAKNYVKDL
+171 
-185 NNDMQQLLEKMKDYQ
+185 
-200 SDVEAYKATLEQLQ
+200 AY
-214 SGGTVLSK
+214 GTYKV
-222 DNSSA
+222 
-227 ETIANVT
+227 
-234 KNLQEAEATLDKMK
+234 
-248 AEYNDM
+248 
-254 AAQQKQYSEQ
+254 
-264 VQQSEGHHIRI
+264 
-275 RTQIMNAREEMMA
+275 
-288 MIAAGQQGTPAFQQ
+288 
-302 LAEKA
+302 
-307 GQMRREMALANAT
+307 AT
-320 MQYFADPNK
+320 MTAI
-329 NLTTLKVGLQGVAG
+329 A
-343 AAGMVTG
+343 
-350 VIGLF
+350 
-355 NSENEKMAKIQTQVQ
+355 IQ
-370 SILSIIVGLQT
+370 GLQT
-381 TYNLV
+381 AGVGTLSAAEAVHYSWIVLV
-386 KKTSN
+386 QKAQALLNKT
-391 VMLAIEEVKTWAVAK
+391 MLANPYVLVASAVAALVSSLVMFKKGADEATEAQKRLDSAFADTQAQIASEQKNIDQLFDKLRKAEKGTSEYKETKDKIINQYGTYLRGLSNEIATLKNVEGAYRAVAK
-406 ARGVQAAATGAAT
+406 AARAAALARGKEAAVSAISKDYGETYSEYTTKIYNAVKETAGKDNADLALKIIQADLKKTGQVAEDTQRALHKLGASYSWFGKLGENEQAFADAQERINAQFGEQSEVVSEAAEETEKLSTAYTKAEKAYKNAQNWLNEIKSNKSQYSKDEYDEAVKALETKKKAFEAVGGDPDGKSAKQDEQAA
-419 VAQEGLNAAMLKNPI
+419 
-434 GAILSLLTILGTAIY
+434 
-449 AVARAM
+449 
-455 TTETEAE
+455 
-462 KKAREEREAH
+462 
-472 IKAIRQQHEKW
+472 
-483 TESVAESASKQIIS
+483 
-497 YNELKRKWNEL
+497 
-508 GDDLKAKEKFVR
+508 
-520 DNKTAFQNLG
+520 
-530 FSINDV
+530 
-536 TDAESLLVKNT
+536 
-547 EAVVNAIMARARAIA
+547 
-562 YQETMADNLKA
+562 
-573 QIKEQ
+573 
-578 MTKTT
+578 
-583 RSGDYRYSYKA
+583 
-594 GSKVSNKTLNDRYGK
+594 
-609 ESGRNLLFGN
+609 
-619 DYTWDDGLIKLTE
+619 
-632 AGANK
+632 
-637 LAKLEDDRVKKAQ
+637 
-650 EAKNKRI
+650 
-657 QTKKEEFNETQKLME
+657 
-672 ADYENQKKAAEQAGL
+672 
-687 QVYEGEKDDKK
+687 KDD
-698 KTDKTGEKEADR
+698 ANR
-710 RQKLFEL
+710 RQKLFE
-717 DIRQQ
+717 IAERQQ
-722 QEQAKQSQ
+722 QEQEKQSQ

-738 ARIAS
+738 ARIAK

-923 KQVSDYMRSDEFAAL
+923 KQVSDYMKSDEFAAL
-938 PANDKQVYSDL
+938 PADAKQSYSDL

-972 IATITKE
+972 IATLTKK
-979 YQENSAALVD
+979 YQENSAALVE
-989 AMKKEEAIRKELN
+989 AMEKEASIRKELN

-1019 VVATYRSQLNEAGES
+1019 VVATYKKQMGEAGEE
-1034 TKKLTKTVNNQ
+1034 TQKLTKTVKEE
-1045 KQDLDDKTESAAKG
+1045 KQELDEKTESAAQG

-1079 DGVSNLIMGLT
+1079 DGVSNIIMGLT

-1101 VFGEAGKNV
+1101 VFGDAGKEV

-1119 IMDMLGDKPVEFFD
+1119 IIDMLGDKPVEFFD

-1138 LSRCIEA
+1138 ISRCIEA
-1145 IIAHIP
+1145 VIAHIP

-1162 SIVGSVFTGLGSS
+1162 SIVGSVFTGLGSLVS
-1175 VAGIFGGGEDWSA
+1175 GIFGGGEDWSA

-1212 LMEKAYGVKAIQA
+1212 LMEKAYGVKAIEA
-1225 SKDAVEAARKAAQAA
+1225 SKDTVEAARKAAQAA

-1263 NEDVNWELLLNY
+1263 NDDVNWELLLDY
-1275 SEELFNKIGATAVSF
+1275 SQALFDKIGGTAVSF
-1290 NNFGREISFVSGDV
+1290 NNFGHEISIVSGDV

-1329 HDTAREYLEQYIEAS
+1329 HDTAREYLEQYIEAC

-1383 VFEDIANDWQ
+1383 VFEDIANNWQ

-1399 AINNLVASK
+1399 AINNLVASE
-1408 FQDSLSEWFDK
+1408 FQSRLSDWFDE
-1419 LYELQQRKLDSDRG
+1419 LYDLQQRKLDSDRG

-1538 NGQDFDNFDAYAEDW
+1538 NGVEFDNFDAYAKDW
-1553 NKRYLAALESG
+1553 NERYLAALESG
-1564 DEDLLNALIEE
+1564 NEDLLNALIEE

-1589 YTNRMREVTHDETF
+1589 YANRMREVTHDETF

-1646 QPLLDALQEAYNDAS
+1646 QPLLDALQNAYNEAS
-1661 EKEGAVWKDIINN
+1661 EKEGAVWGDIVNS
-1674 QSIQDALADIRK
+1674 QSIQDELAAIRNA
-1686 VYPDLQETVKT
+1686 YPELQETVKS
-1697 ILQGLGV
+1697 ILEGLGV
-1704 TIDETKEGFSDLKGT
+1704 TIDQETKEGFSDLKGT

-1749 LMDKKYGDELKKL
+1749 LMDKKYGNELEKL
-1762 NEDWADALEEGDPEK
+1762 NEEWADALAEGDPEK
-1777 IEAIRQKIL
+1777 IEVIRQKIL

-1922 MNMADKATYDQFELY
+1922 MNMTDKATYDQFELY

-1956 QILTTLQTIGNVGS
+1956 QILTTLQTIGNIGS
-1970 GVNYQELIYMRL
+1970 ETTNSERILMRL
-1982 GTTNEYLLATKRLV
+1982 GTTNDYLLATKNLV
-1996 SSIEAKMDTIA
+1996 KDIS
-2007 QQLSKL
+2007 SKLDSMNAQLARL